1 MTLWEDVQLLQELS
15 EVCRKLIRRNELAGF
30 PGLPRLRR
38 ALHDADMCVC
48 SVNLDPEHKEWE
60 VRMTLDEL
68 RESMFR
74 VA

>member
-15 EVCRKLIRRNELAGF
+15 EVCRKFLRRNELADF

-38 ALHDADMCVC
+38 ALHDADMCVWQ
-48 SVNLDPEHKEWE
+48 VNLNPEHKEWE

-68 RESMFR
+68 KEAFTG